1 MADTRD
7 KLYLSSHL
15 MAKTDPISETLCV
28 HISRWWKMSKIIS
41 RFDVKQVINTKVADT
56 VKTIT
61 QTGKL

>member
-1 MADTRD
+1 
-7 KLYLSSHL
+7 
-15 MAKTDPISETLCV
+15 
-28 HISRWWKMSKIIS
+28 MSKIIS